1 MSLANKLAQ
10 VMYMA
15 ERIPKNGT
23 APQAMGG
30 YKFVQVGDAADH
42 IRKALAELQVS
53 MLPSAIEIADQ
64 SEVATAKGGSM
75 TVMTVRTTWTLTD
88 GESGET
94 ATIQSLGTGGDSGDK
109 YSMKAQT
116 SAMKYAL
123 LMGFLLSTGD
133 DPEGDRLPDRA
144 PRGDPPVVERSD
156 DGGLVGTVEVG
167 AKASSDFLLRQTP
180 EGGVLG
186 FKLRGGRGGI
196 LVECRG
202 QLAEQLVPHR
212 VALAGKRVTVW
223 GKVTDRTFTPKSG
236 AEVTYQVLAADRL
249 HAADIG
255 TLPVDVTPGPDGP
268 PEAVSDG
275 LGADQEAELLALEF

>member
-1 MSLANKLAQ
+1 MSDKFDDRL
-10 VMYMA
+10 
-15 ERIPKNGT
+15 
-23 APQAMGG
+23 GG
-30 YKFVQVGDAADH
+30 YVEVKDRITMLYATHPDARLVTESASMTLDPDGVV
-42 IRKALAELQVS
+42 RVWCKALAYRTVDDPHPGVGWSYLAVPGRTPYTHGSELEN
-53 MLPSAIEIADQ
+53 AE
-64 SEVATAKGGSM
+64 
-75 TVMTVRTTWTLTD
+75 
-88 GESGET
+88 
-94 ATIQSLGTGGDSGDK
+94 
-109 YSMKAQT
+109 T
-116 SAMKYAL
+116 SAWGRAIGAL
-123 LMGFLLSTGD
+123 GIGIDKSIASAGEVRSKEA
-133 DPEGDRLPDRA
+133 PE
-144 PRGDPPVVERSD
+144 PVVERSD